1 MLKVPVL
8 KIIKIQIS
16 SMDSIKQCIQSTLFE
31 SQIKHTFSWSKS
43 MLI

>member
-8 KIIKIQIS
+8 KIIKIEIS
-16 SMDSIKQCIQSTLFE
+16 LMDSIKHCIQSTLFE
-31 SQIKHTFSWSKS
+31 SQIKHTFSCSKW